1 MEPFDKSLLA
11 IMKEILARPEKFV
24 LKRNFYNDKTITVKV
39 YTKNEEVE
47 LTLKSDGTIIMV
59 FDEELG
65 KKKGFNK
72 QIKPYSPNNSEK
84 KTLAHIFYGYTE
96 LEDFI
101 HDFGLF

>member
-24 LKRNFYNDKTITVKV
+24 LERNFYNEKTISVIV
-39 YTKNEEVE
+39 YTAKEGVE

-59 FDEELG
+59 FDEELA
-65 KKKGFNK
+65 KSKPFNK
-72 QIKPYSPNNSEK
+72 PPKAYSQNNPEK
-84 KTLAHIFYGYTE
+84 KTLSHTFYGHTE

-101 HDFGLF
+101 HDFRLF